1 MLLSQDNITWIIQ
14 ASQDVFHWNYDR
26 EVCVSYLPLSHVA
39 AQIIDIYLC
48 FFGGATVWFADK
60 TALQGTLVD
69 TLLEARP
76 TRFIGVPRVYE
87 KMNERLVEVGTQA
100 RGLRKMVADW
110 AKAQASSHH
119 LSVMAGAGGGGL
131 SYKLARRL
139 ILSQVHRRL
148 GLDRAAHPTQGGLY
162 SGASPLSLHTFH
174 YFLSLDLPIMELL
187 GSSETTGPQAA
198 STPGVGC
205 RPGSVG
211 RSFPHFQTIIENQAG
226 GSQGKI
232 FGSVKKSL
240 QFYWRNRFTK
250 RRIFYLHK
258 S

>member
-1 MLLSQDNITWIIQ
+1 M
-14 ASQDVFHWNYDR
+14 
-26 EVCVSYLPLSHVA
+26 SYLPLSHVA
-39 AQIIDIYLC
+39 AQIIDIYLS

-87 KMNERLVEVGTQA
+87 KMNERLVEVGTRA
-100 RGLRKMVADW
+100 GGLRKVVADW

-119 LSVMAGAGGGGL
+119 LAVMGGEGGGAGLG
-131 SYKLARRL
+131 YQLARRL
-139 ILSQVHRRL
+139 ILAQVHRRL

-162 SGASPLSLHTFH
+162 SGASPLSLQTFH
-174 YFLSLDLPIMELL
+174 YFLSLDLPILELL

-198 STPGVGC
+198 STPGPGT

-211 RSFPHFQTIIENQAG
+211 RSFPHFQTVIDHQG
-226 GSQGKI
+226 GSVISQSGFQI
-232 FGSVKKSL
+232 
-240 QFYWRNRFTK
+240 
-250 RRIFYLHK
+250 
-258 S
+258 

>member
-1 MLLSQDNITWIIQ
+1 M
-14 ASQDVFHWNYDR
+14 
-26 EVCVSYLPLSHVA
+26 A

-87 KMNERLVEVGTQA
+87 KMNERLVEVGSQT

-119 LSVMAGAGGGGL
+119 LSVMGGGGGGGL
-131 SYKLARRL
+131 SYQLARRL

-148 GLDRAAHPTQGGLY
+148 GLERAAHPTQGGLY

-198 STPGVGC
+198 STPGPGT

-211 RSFPHFQTIIENQAG
+211 RAFPHFQTVIDQRNG
-226 GSQGKI
+226 QGKI
-232 FGSVKKSL
+232 TPCLGG
-240 QFYWRNRFTK
+240 RFVCPA
-250 RRIFYLHK
+250 ILNVPNQ
-258 S
+258 

>member
-1 MLLSQDNITWIIQ
+1 MQGKDLLKASATLCQGSWGLDCDPSCSDKPKGVLLSQDNITWIIQ
-14 ASQDVFHWNYDR
+14 ASQDVFHWNYDQ

-60 TALQGTLVD
+60 TALQGSLVD

-100 RGLRKMVADW
+100 RGLKKMVADW

-119 LSVMAGAGGGGL
+119 LSVMGGGGGGGL
-131 SYKLARRL
+131 SYQLARRL

-148 GLDRAAHPTQGGLY
+148 GLDRAAHPTQGSLY
-162 SGASPLSLHTFH
+162 SGASPLSLH
-174 YFLSLDLPIMELL
+174 
-187 GSSETTGPQAA
+187 
-198 STPGVGC
+198 
-205 RPGSVG
+205 
-211 RSFPHFQTIIENQAG
+211 
-226 GSQGKI
+226 
-232 FGSVKKSL
+232 
-240 QFYWRNRFTK
+240 
-250 RRIFYLHK
+250 RRVVIWPCNHHN
-258 S
+258 